1 MSPRTS
7 ADVIRKFAMA
17 LRGQSPDEYN
27 AEDNHTRNTAERQ
40 IETALQ
46 VTGFLMGTP
55 LVPNKN
61 LAEVTGPWRTLSAVH
76 PSVSIVSDREGD
88 RWRRVGST
96 SRFGDAWLLFDKK
109 IGAWRPWEIS
119 LDRASLFAPFSE
131 LEKTTKAEY
140 PHPGLAGLTVLGP
153 EIFTDGEVI
162 NWCGENF
169 VRQPEGGT
177 VQHCLT
183 EFAGDRAYLC
193 ALSAGHYGDHTTGR
207 GEHWQKGTTPQS
219 GAPRFPQPPSPVDT
233 GPWATLEQIPDN
245 VEFRG
250 TFSGGGGPTDS
261 VWFKRDGALWHSR
274 PGRPAVKEA
283 EDAYLGNLSPFVA
296 DVAAS

>member
-17 LRGQSPDEYN
+17 IRGQSPDEYN
-27 AEDNHTRNTAERQ
+27 AEDNHTRNTAEKQ

-55 LVPNKN
+55 LVPNN
-61 LAEVTGPWRTLSAVH
+61 
-76 PSVSIVSDREGD
+76 
-88 RWRRVGST
+88 
-96 SRFGDAWLLFDKK
+96 
-109 IGAWRPWEIS
+109 
-119 LDRASLFAPFSE
+119 
-131 LEKTTKAEY
+131 EY
-140 PHPGLAGLTVLGP
+140 PYPGLAGLTVLGP

-162 NWCGENF
+162 NWRGENF
-169 VRQPEGGT
+169 VREPEGGT
-177 VQHCLT
+177 VQQCLT

-207 GEHWQKGTTPQS
+207 GEHWQNGTTPQS
-219 GAPRFPQPPSPVDT
+219 DAPRFPQPPSPVDT

-296 DVAAS
+296 DVAAA